1 MNLRPDIQALRGL
14 AVLVVVLF
22 HGRFNV
28 MHGGYLG
35 VDIFF
40 VISGFLIT
48 SMVRKQ
54 IEKGSFSFADFYT
67 RRAKR
72 LLPAAYS
79 TFLVTALFSVAL
91 LSSSELKAFAGQL
104 LGAVTFTANIVLW
117 RQGSYFG
124 GDAEL
129 KPLLHT
135 WSLSIEEQ
143 YYMLLPAFLFFLP
156 RRFCVKAVILGV
168 VASFIVCFLT
178 ALWKPAIAF
187 YLFPTRAWEL
197 GIGSLGGLLT
207 FSPPAVRRIRTLF
220 WPAVAAL
227 AIIPLF
233 PFGGVHPGLD
243 VLIVCSAALIVILSA
258 AQRYYANPLVRS
270 LAFVGDFSYSLYLVH
285 WPILAILT
293 NLWAGE
299 VPLWARVAG
308 VAAAF
313 PLSYLQYRFVENPV
327 RRARFRFTAPRLA
340 ATLAVSF
347 GLALVP
353 FAYSWSNPA
362 VERYAYL
369 RRGNTGL
376 GQSCTFYD
384 RFRPSPGCQSNATP
398 TMLVWGDSYA
408 MHLVPGIDATR
419 GDVSIV
425 QATKYVCGPM
435 LGVAPV
441 TVLTGVDQNRLWSR
455 SCLAF
460 NDSVLDYLRRTP
472 SIRTVLL
479 SSVFKQYMSP
489 DLFDTIERDA
499 DGRERESGG
508 GVETGLRH
516 MAQTVKAIR
525 ALGRKVV
532 VVAPPPALDWDAG
545 RCAERRLR
553 GLPVYGAFADCAIP
567 LDAYVAKRRNVLEF
581 LRRLPA
587 EAGVEVIAFDRALYT
602 GRGFEPIRD
611 GQILYIAN
619 GHFSYDGSLWVA
631 RRQQLMRQI
640 EAAAR

>member
-1 MNLRPDIQALRGL
+1 MKLRPDIQALRGV

-28 MHGGYLG
+28 MRGGYLG

-72 LLPAAYS
+72 LLPAAYT
-79 TFLVTALFSVAL
+79 TFLVTALLCVAL
-91 LSSSELKAFAGQL
+91 LSSAELQQFAGQL

-156 RRFCVKAVILGV
+156 RRFWVRAVIAGV
-168 VASFIVCFLT
+168 VGSFAACFLV
-178 ALWKPAIAF
+178 ALWKPAVAF

-197 GIGSLGGLLT
+197 GIGSLGGLLS
-207 FSPPAVRRIRTLF
+207 FGPAAVRRIRTLF
-220 WPAVAAL
+220 WPAVAL
-227 AIIPLF
+227 LVLIPLF
-233 PFGGVHPGLD
+233 PFGGVHPGID
-243 VLIVCSAALIVILSA
+243 VLLVCSATIVIILSA
-258 AQRYYANPLVRS
+258 VERYWKTAVVRS

-299 VPLWARVAG
+299 VPLWARLAG
-308 VAAAF
+308 VGIAF
-313 PLSYLQYRFVENPV
+313 PLSYLQYRYVENPV
-327 RRARFRFTAPRLA
+327 RRAGFRITAPRLA
-340 ATLAVSF
+340 FTIAVSF
-347 GLALVP
+347 ALALVP
-353 FAYSWSNPA
+353 FAYSWNNAA
-362 VERYAYL
+362 VERYATL

-376 GQSCTFYD
+376 GQVCTFND
-384 RFRPSPGCQSNATP
+384 RFNPSPACQSDAAP
-398 TMLVWGDSYA
+398 TMLIWGDSYA
-408 MHLVPGIDATR
+408 MHLIPGIDATR
-419 GDVSIV
+419 GNVSIA

-441 TVLTGVDQNRLWSR
+441 TVLTGVDQNHLWSR
-455 SCLAF
+455 TCLSF

-472 SIRTVLL
+472 SVRTVVL

-489 DLFDTIERDA
+489 ELFDTIERDA
-499 DGRERESGG
+499 SGHEHESQG
-508 GVETGLRH
+508 GVELGLRH
-516 MAQTVKAIR
+516 MAQTVRAIR

-545 RCAERRLR
+545 RCAERKLR
-553 GLPVYGAFADCAIP
+553 GLPVYGAFSDCVIP
-567 LDAYVAKRRNVLEF
+567 VPAYLDKRRNVVEF
-581 LRRLPA
+581 LTRLPR
-587 EAGVEVIAFDRALYT
+587 EAGVEVIAFDRVLYS
-602 GRGFEPIRD
+602 GRGFDPIRD
-611 GQILYIAN
+611 GEILYIAN
-619 GHFSYDGSLWVA
+619 GHFSYEGSRWVA
-631 RRQQLMRQI
+631 RRQSLMQQI
-640 EAAAR
+640 AARAR